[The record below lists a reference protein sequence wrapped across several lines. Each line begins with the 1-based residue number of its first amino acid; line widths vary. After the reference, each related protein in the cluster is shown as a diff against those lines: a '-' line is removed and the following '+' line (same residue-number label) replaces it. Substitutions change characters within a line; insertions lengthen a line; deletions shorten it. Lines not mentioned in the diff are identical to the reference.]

1 MLDGNPSNENAIV
14 KAAHERASGIQP
26 WERRPSDTDRSWEA
40 FEEYR
45 TMGTSRSLLKT
56 ANKLGKS
63 VQLLDRWS
71 KHHGWFERVQAFDRY
86 EARSINERVLL
97 GTAEM
102 RSRMVNQALGM
113 QARAQSRIL
122 KMTDEDIASLKPGE
136 VIALMRVSA
145 DMERKA
151 RDIPEAQFMM
161 FDKMPTFEVQVI
173 RPGIGMVG
181 VQLEDG
187 RYGYIPEKAMD
198 EFREDHPNAVIVG

>member
-1 MLDGNPSNENAIV
+1 MQIEQKQLEAESKTDA
-14 KAAHERASGIQP
+14 KP
-26 WERRPSDTDRSWEA
+26 WERRPSDTDKSWQA

-45 TMGTSRSLLKT
+45 TIGTGRTLAKV

-63 VQLLDRWS
+63 AQLIERWA
-71 KHHGWFERVQAFDRY
+71 HTHLWFERVQAFDRY
-86 EARSINERVLL
+86 EARNVNERVLL

-102 RSRMVNQALGM
+102 RQRMVNQALGM

-122 KMTDEDIASLKPGE
+122 KMTDDDIASLRPSE
-136 VIALMRVSA
+136 VIALMRVAA

-161 FDKMPTFEVQVI
+161 FDKMPTFEIQVI
-173 RPGIGMVG
+173 RPGLGMVG

-187 RYGYIPEKAMD
+187 RYGYIPERNV
-198 EFREDHPNAVIVG
+198 ERFRVDHPEATVVA

>member
-1 MLDGNPSNENAIV
+1 MEGIVEKNAIV
-14 KAAHERASGIQP
+14 KAAAEKATDIQP
-26 WERRPSDTDRSWEA
+26 WERRMTDTDRSWEA
-40 FEEYR
+40 FDEYR
-45 TMGTSRSLLKT
+45 MMGTGRSLQKAAT
-56 ANKLGKS
+56 KLGKS

-71 KHHGWFERVQAFDRY
+71 KRHSWWERVQAWDRY
-86 EARSINERVLL
+86 EARVVNERVLL

-102 RSRMVNQALGM
+102 RQRMVNQALGM

-122 KMTDEDIASLKPGE
+122 KMTDDDIASLKPGE

-161 FDKMPTFEVQVI
+161 FDKMPTFEVQII
-173 RPGIGMVG
+173 RPGAGMVG

-187 RYGYIPEKAMD
+187 RYGYIPEKHL
-198 EFREDHPNAVIVG
+198 ERFREDHPEAVVIG

>member
-1 MLDGNPSNENAIV
+1 MEEQNAIIRAT
-14 KAAHERASGIQP
+14 KERESGIMP
-26 WERRPSDTDRSWEA
+26 WERRPSDTDKSFEA

-45 TMGTSRSLLKT
+45 IMGTNRSLAKLALK
-56 ANKLGKS
+56 LHKS
-63 VQLLDRWS
+63 VQLMDRWS
-71 KHHGWFERVQAFDRY
+71 KQHGWYDRVQQFDRH
-86 EARSINERVLL
+86 EARAVNERVLL

-102 RSRMVNQALGM
+102 RQRMVNQSLGM

-122 KMTDEDIASLKPGE
+122 KMTDDDIASLKPGE
-136 VIALMRVSA
+136 VIQLMRVAA

-187 RYGYIPEKAMD
+187 RYGYIPEKAM
-198 EFREDHPNAVIVG
+198 EQFRTDHPGAVIVA